1 MQSLTGQNGNQT
13 TYCVKTNYSAP
24 PSHYARTQNPESAP
38 SSGAFLGRAS
48 RAEILTFTLTRRV
61 DCEVVLDKAKHG
73 EKVEIVE
80 IVVKV
85 PQHTFNATAEG
96 ENLYKALADAEAKV
110 ETQLKKHHDKLV
122 SHH

>member
-1 MQSLTGQNGNQT
+1 M
-13 TYCVKTNYSAP
+13 
-24 PSHYARTQNPESAP
+24 
-38 SSGAFLGRAS
+38 
-48 RAEILTFTLTRRV
+48 EIF
-61 DCEVVLDKAKHG
+61 
-73 EKVEIVE
+73 E

-96 ENLYKALADAEAKV
+96 ENLYKALTEAEAKV

>member
-1 MQSLTGQNGNQT
+1 MTTDTPTTRFQASGKKQKLQPRISARHGGKVSEETNGHI
-13 TYCVKTNYSAP
+13 VKLCGKLEPYFDRIVE
-24 PSHYARTQNPESAP
+24 YK
-38 SSGAFLGRAS
+38 
-48 RAEILTFTLTRRV
+48 
-61 DCEVVLDKAKHG
+61 VVLDTAKPG

-110 ETQLKKHHDKLV
+110 ETQLKKHHDKPV

>member
-1 MQSLTGQNGNQT
+1 MHTLIKPPRPPRALHTQPFSSPLSLL
-13 TYCVKTNYSAP
+13 V
-24 PSHYARTQNPESAP
+24 
-38 SSGAFLGRAS
+38 
-48 RAEILTFTLTRRV
+48 
-61 DCEVVLDKAKHG
+61 
-73 EKVEIVE
+73 IVE

-96 ENLYKALADAEAKV
+96 ENLYKVLADAETKV

>member
-1 MQSLTGQNGNQT
+1 MQPRISARHGGKVSEETKEHI
-13 TYCVKTNYSAP
+13 VKLCAKLE
-24 PSHYARTQNPESAP
+24 HYFDR
-38 SSGAFLGRAS
+38 
-48 RAEILTFTLTRRV
+48 IV

-85 PQHTFNATAEG
+85 PQHTFTATAEG
-96 ENLYKALADAEAKV
+96 ENLYKALADAETKV